1 MIRRRIAEEASE
13 AANQRPGSVGSN
25 NHRPETPGSVRPASR
40 ASIMTDQDLKKD
52 PDMTEIMDQMEHKF
66 YPEDEYD

>member
-13 AANQRPGSVGSN
+13 AANQRPGSVGANSY
-25 NHRPETPGSVRPASR
+25 RPETPGSVRPASR
-40 ASIMTDQDLKKD
+40 ASIVTDHDLKKD

>member
-13 AANQRPGSVGSN
+13 AANQRPGSS
-25 NHRPETPGSVRPASR
+25 HRPETPGSVRPASR
-40 ASIMTDQDLKKD
+40 ASIVTDHDLKND